1 MERATTFHLFK
12 IRCDKMHELYELHL
26 ESIEIVSGQILCGQ
40 LPQVFVVVQYYLL
53 YHSMNKLLV
62 MDIKQSSGLKKFLRK
77 MD

>member
-1 MERATTFHLFK
+1 M
-12 IRCDKMHELYELHL
+12 YELDELHF

-40 LPQVFVVVQYYLL
+40 LPQIFVVVQYYLL